1 MRAQAAERTAINAP
15 MQGSAADI
23 IKKAML
29 AVDGWLGQ
37 GGADARMVMQ
47 VHDELVLEV
56 ADAEVEAVCEQLCQL
71 MAGAADLSV
80 PLLVEAGVGDNWDE
94 AH

>member
-1 MRAQAAERTAINAP
+1 
-15 MQGSAADI
+15 MQGTAADI

-29 AVDGWLGQ
+29 RVDQWLTDTGL
-37 GGADARMVMQ
+37 DAKVIMQ

-56 ADAEVEAVCEQLCQL
+56 VNADVEAVT
-71 MAGAADLSV
+71 AGLHKYMSETVTLDV
-80 PLLVEAGVGDNWDE
+80 PLLVDVGCGANWGE

>member
-1 MRAQAAERTAINAP
+1 
-15 MQGSAADI
+15 MQGTAADI

-29 AVDGWLGQ
+29 QVDAWL
-37 GGADARMVMQ
+37 ADSALDAKVIMQ

-56 ADAEVEAVCEQLCQL
+56 ADADVEAVVAGLHKYMSETVQL
-71 MAGAADLSV
+71 DV
-80 PLLVEAGVGDNWDE
+80 PLIVGVGCGANWGE

>member
-1 MRAQAAERTAINAP
+1 
-15 MQGSAADI
+15 MQGTAADI

-29 AVDGWLGQ
+29 AVDQWLTDSKL
-37 GGADARMVMQ
+37 DAKVIMQ

-56 ADAEVEAVCEQLCQL
+56 ADADVEAVTQGMHKYMSETVIL
-71 MAGAADLSV
+71 DV
-80 PLLVEAGVGDNWDE
+80 PLIVDIGCGANWGE

>member
-1 MRAQAAERTAINAP
+1 
-15 MQGSAADI
+15 MQGTAADI

-29 AVDGWLGQ
+29 KVDAWL
-37 GGADARMVMQ
+37 ATNEFDAQMIMQ

-56 ADAEVEAVCEQLCQL
+56 KTEQLNAFSIKL
-71 MAGAADLSV
+71 KDIMENAAELAV
-80 PLLVEAGVGDNWDE
+80 PLIVEVGSGKHWGE